1 MSLASND
8 LYIKKDYNC
17 LFYIDWAVFEDAMAK
32 LATVQYD
39 ITDYTES
46 SFKGTIT
53 TPKDDQNILTTLPYD
68 EGWRVYVDGKRVEI
82 FESLDALVS
91 FKIDAAGEHDVK
103 LVYLPT
109 AFTLGLSVTVISI
122 LVFVLLIFKRNK
134 LIIRSSCKEDAQILQ
149 MGAEDTTQPD
159 ASAEDSELNDSSSQT
174 EQ

>member
-1 MSLASND
+1 M
-8 LYIKKDYNC
+8 
-17 LFYIDWAVFEDAMAK
+17 
-32 LATVQYD
+32 
-39 ITDYTES
+39 
-46 SFKGTIT
+46 
-53 TPKDDQNILTTLPYD
+53 
-68 EGWRVYVDGKRVEI
+68 
-82 FESLDALVS
+82 DALVS